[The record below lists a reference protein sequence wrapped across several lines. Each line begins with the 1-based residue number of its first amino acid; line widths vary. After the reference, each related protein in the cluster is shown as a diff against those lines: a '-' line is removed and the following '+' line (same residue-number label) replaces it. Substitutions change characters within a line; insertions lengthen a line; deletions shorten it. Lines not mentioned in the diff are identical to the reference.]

1 MEGISYMKKIILSI
15 DGMTCSACS
24 NRLEKY
30 LLKQD
35 GIINASVNLVMSN
48 AFVEYDETKLN
59 IKNVEEF
66 VKKAGF
72 KSLGLY
78 TDIKTKNNTKNNKV
92 LFIIFLI
99 LSIILMYVSMG
110 HMIGL
115 PTFEFLNMHTHPISY
130 AITLLII
137 TIPFIFYGFDII
149 KSGFKNLI
157 HKAPNMDTLVAIGV
171 LSSLLYSLYNMYIII
186 KGNTSYVEH
195 LYFESAAIV
204 IFFIKLGRYIDGASK
219 DKTKEA
225 IQKLVQITPK
235 DATIKVNGDEKKVT
249 IDEINKG
256 DIVISKPGER
266 ISVDGEIV
274 IGKTHLDESFI
285 TGESKPVAK
294 NIGDK
299 VIAGSINYDGYIEYK
314 AEKIGKE
321 STISEIV
328 KLVIEATNTKAPIAK
343 IADTVSGYFVPTVII
358 IAFIT
363 FLVYLFLGLGFT
375 SAINTFV
382 TILVVACPCSL
393 GLATPLA
400 IVISEGVCATH
411 GILVKKSETL
421 ENASKINTIV
431 FDKTGTLTYGT
442 LKIAEILNYSTLT
455 NNEIVELAGSLESKS
470 THPISK
476 AFKEYIEANNLKILD
491 VEKFEDISGYG
502 IVGTI
507 DNNTILVGNS
517 KLLNKY
523 KVENKYI
530 EQEELLATN
539 GNSIVYI
546 AKNNEILGIIG
557 VNDIIRDNVKNIIEE
572 LNKNNIEVIML
583 TGDNNK
589 TAKSIADTLGIK
601 NVIANVTPNEKSN
614 IIKKLKEEG
623 KIVMMCGDGINDSPA
638 LALSDIGVSV
648 NSGTDIARDSSDVIL
663 TKNDLTSIMNLIN
676 ISKKTIRN
684 IKQNLFWAFF
694 YNSLMIPIA
703 MGVLSGIGIN
713 INPMIA
719 SLAMVLSSFTVILNA
734 LRLKKIKM

>member
-1 MEGISYMKKIILSI
+1 MKKIILSI

-24 NRLEKY
+24 NGLEKY

-48 AFVEYDETKLN
+48 ALVEYDENKLN
-59 IKNVEEF
+59 QKNIEEF

-78 TDIKTKNNTKNNKV
+78 TDIKTKNNAKNNKI
-92 LFIIFLI
+92 LFVIFLI
-99 LSIILMYVSMG
+99 LAIVLMYVSMG

-130 AITLLII
+130 AVSLLIL
-137 TIPFIFYGFDII
+137 TIPFIIYGFDII

-171 LSSLLYSLYNMYIII
+171 LSSLLYSIYNMYMLI
-186 KGNTSYVEH
+186 KGNHSYVEH

-204 IFFIKLGRYIDGASK
+204 IFFIKLGRYIDGVSK

-235 DATIKVNGDEKKVT
+235 DATIKFDGKEKKVT

-256 DIVISKPGER
+256 DIVVSKPGER
-266 ISVDGEIV
+266 VSVDGEI
-274 IGKTHLDESFI
+274 ISGKTHLDESFI

-294 NIGDK
+294 ATGDK
-299 VIAGSINYDGYIEYK
+299 VIAGSINYDGYIEYT
-314 AEKIGKE
+314 AERIGRE

-343 IADTVSGYFVPTVII
+343 IADKVSGYFVPAVII

-363 FLVYLFLGLGFT
+363 FLIYLLLGFGFA

-400 IVISEGVCATH
+400 IVISEGVCATN

-431 FDKTGTLTYGT
+431 FDKTGTLTYGS
-442 LKIAEILNYSTLT
+442 LKISEILNYSSLT
-455 NNEIVELAGSLESKS
+455 NDEIIQLAGSLEAKS

-476 AFKEYIEANNLKILD
+476 AFKEYLEANKIELLN

-502 IVGTI
+502 ITGTI
-507 DNNTILVGNS
+507 GDDTILVGNS
-517 KLLNKY
+517 KLLNKNNI
-523 KVENKYI
+523 KNKYT
-530 EQEELLATN
+530 EQEKELAAK
-539 GNSIVYI
+539 GNSIVYVV
-546 AKNNEILGIIG
+546 KNNEVLGIIG
-557 VNDIIRDNVKNIIEE
+557 VNDIVRDNAKEIVQE
-572 LNKNNIEVIML
+572 LNRNNIEVIML
-583 TGDNNK
+583 TGDNEN
-589 TAKSIADTLGIK
+589 TAKSIGDTLGIK
-601 NVIANVTPNEKSN
+601 NIIANVTPNDKSN
-614 IIKKLKEEG
+614 TIKRLKTEG
-623 KIVMMCGDGINDSPA
+623 KMVMMCGDGINDSPA

-663 TKNDLTSIMNLIN
+663 TKNDLSSIMNLIN
-676 ISKKTIRN
+676 ISKKTIKN

-694 YNSLMIPIA
+694 YNTLMIPIA
-703 MGVLSGIGIN
+703 MGVLSPLGIT

-734 LRLKKIKM
+734 LRLKRIRL

>member
-1 MEGISYMKKIILSI
+1 MKKIILSI

-442 LKIAEILNYSTLT
+442 LKIAEILNYSNLT
-455 NNEIVELAGSLESKS
+455 NNEIVELAGSLEAKS

-523 KVENKYI
+523 KIENKYI

-557 VNDIIRDNVKNIIEE
+557 VNDIIRGNAKNIIEE
-572 LNKNNIEVIML
+572 LNKNNIEVMML
-583 TGDNNK
+583 TGDNKK
-589 TAKSIADTLGIK
+589 TAKSIADTLEIK

-614 IIKKLKEEG
+614 IIKKLKDKG

>member
-1 MEGISYMKKIILSI
+1 MKKIILSI

-24 NRLEKY
+24 NGLEKY

-48 AFVEYDETKLN
+48 ALIEYDESKLN
-59 IKNVEEF
+59 QKNIEEF

-78 TDIKTKNNTKNNKV
+78 TDIKTKNNAKNNKI

-99 LSIILMYVSMG
+99 LAIVLMYVSMG
-110 HMIGL
+110 HMVGL

-130 AITLLII
+130 ALALLIL
-137 TIPFIFYGFDII
+137 TIPFIIYGFDII

-157 HKAPNMDTLVAIGV
+157 HRAPNMDTLVAIGV
-171 LSSLLYSLYNMYIII
+171 LSSLLYSIYNMYMLIR
-186 KGNTSYVEH
+186 GDSSYVEH

-204 IFFIKLGRYIDGASK
+204 IFFIKLGRYIDGVSK

-235 DATIKVNGDEKKVT
+235 DATIKVEGKEKRVT

-266 ISVDGEIV
+266 ISVDGEIIV
-274 IGKTHLDESFI
+274 GKTHLDESFI
-285 TGESKPVAK
+285 TGESKPIVRT
-294 NIGDK
+294 IGDK

-314 AEKIGKE
+314 AERIGRD

-343 IADTVSGYFVPTVII
+343 IADKVSGYFVPVVII

-363 FLVYLFLGLGFT
+363 FLVYLTLGLGFA

-400 IVISEGVCATH
+400 IVISEGVCATN

-442 LKIAEILNYSTLT
+442 LKIAEILNYSNLSNDELIQLT
-455 NNEIVELAGSLESKS
+455 GSLEEKS

-476 AFKEYIEANNLKILD
+476 AFIEYLETNKIKLLN

-502 IVGTI
+502 ITGI
-507 DNNTILVGNS
+507 INDNTILVGNS
-517 KLLNKY
+517 KLLDKNNIENNY
-523 KVENKYI
+523 K
-530 EQEELLATN
+530 EQEGILAEK
-539 GNSIVYI
+539 GNSIIYI
-546 AKNNEILGIIG
+546 VKNSEILGIIG
-557 VNDIIRDNVKNIIEE
+557 VNDIIRENAKEIVSTLKHTDID
-572 LNKNNIEVIML
+572 VIML
-583 TGDNNK
+583 TGDNEK
-589 TAKSIADTLGIK
+589 TAKSIADILEIK
-601 NVIANVTPNEKSN
+601 NVIANVTPSEKTK
-614 IIKKLKEEG
+614 IIKDLKEEG
-623 KIVMMCGDGINDSPA
+623 KMVMMCGDGINDSPA

-663 TKNDLTSIMNLIN
+663 TKNDLSSIINLIN
-676 ISKKTIRN
+676 ISKKTIKN

-694 YNSLMIPIA
+694 YNTLMIPIA
-703 MGVLSGIGIN
+703 MGVLSPFGIA

-734 LRLKKIKM
+734 LRLKRIKL